1 MEIRK
6 RSENF
11 QGVRK
16 FAFSRCVAI
25 LGGDNFL
32 GG

>member
-6 RSENF
+6 SENF

-16 FAFSRCVAI
+16 FAFSRSVAI